1 MPSDSSFARLVSL
14 ACHDLR
20 TPLATVHGFARTLDR
35 IEPLSEQ
42 TLRYIEM
49 IASASA
55 EMAELLD
62 LLGVVARIESGRYD
76 PPLMEVD
83 SLELA
88 RTAAEHVTVGD
99 VDVEGDGSPVMVDR
113 EGAERSVAAFAT
125 CALRHGGAER
135 VTVHVDGTELRLAHI
150 LEAGPVLLGD
160 ELRDLGAAGARR
172 LVEALGGSVAV
183 DGDSLVVELPTS
195 AAATGAGP

>member
-1 MPSDSSFARLVSL
+1 MPPDSSFPRLVSL

-35 IEPLSEQ
+35 IEPLSER
-42 TLRYIEM
+42 TLQYIEM

-62 LLGVVARIESGRYD
+62 LLGVVARIESGRYE

-88 RTAAEHVTVGD
+88 RTAAEQVKVGD
-99 VDVEGDGSPVMVDR
+99 VDVEGRGSPLMVDR
-113 EGAERSVAAFAT
+113 EWAERSVAAFAT

-135 VTVHVDGTELRLAHI
+135 VTIHVDRAELRLAPI

-160 ELRDLGAAGARR
+160 ELRDLGAAAARR
-172 LVEALGGSVAV
+172 VVEAAGGTIFL
-183 DGDSLVVELPTS
+183 DG
-195 AAATGAGP
+195 GALLIRLQ